1 MVQNEEIKVIDGET
15 FRKMCYGALNK
26 LKDQQSYIDSLNVFP
41 VPDGDTGTNMLL
53 TFQEA
58 VENIDQSNSN
68 RIDTLTKALSKGAL
82 MGARGN
88 SGVIL
93 SQLLRGFSEANNYNK
108 TMENADLIKSL
119 SEASRIAYQG
129 VLRPVEGTILTVA
142 RKAARRAEKLEDA
155 ENIEELLRKVIKTA
169 HKALNKTPDQL
180 PQLKEAG
187 VVDAGG
193 QGYLTIL
200 EGMLAGLTGKEEI
213 SKETTVKKETKEEV
227 EDLKYGYC
235 TQTLINVAGKD
246 VNIDEIKNDIEQFG
260 DSLMVVGDEEII
272 KIHIHTNHPGII
284 LEYAL
289 KTGSLR
295 DINIDNM
302 KLQNA
307 DMREKSEMRQ
317 KEEYE
322 KLKDEKLED
331 FDKKLI
337 KNPKTEK
344 LNRETGIIAVAKG
357 KGIKN
362 ILMELGVDL
371 IIDGGQSMNPS
382 TNYFVDAINEIKQDK
397 IIILPNNK
405 NIISAAKQASSISD
419 KNIKVVNTKAIPE
432 AIAALLVFNDND
444 ELSEIKT
451 VMEEETTAV
460 KTIEI
465 THAVKDSNVNGFE
478 IKEGDVIGIVDGTIK
493 AVGDTELEV
502 VNNVINEV
510 WDDED
515 LITIYY
521 GDGADEKEASKIKKT
536 FQEKSTNAEIEIYEG
551 GQPLYPYII
560 SME

>member
-1 MVQNEEIKVIDGET
+1 
-15 FRKMCYGALNK
+15 
-26 LKDQQSYIDSLNVFP
+26 
-41 VPDGDTGTNMLL
+41 
-53 TFQEA
+53 
-58 VENIDQSNSN
+58 
-68 RIDTLTKALSKGAL
+68 
-82 MGARGN
+82 
-88 SGVIL
+88 
-93 SQLLRGFSEANNYNK
+93 
-108 TMENADLIKSL
+108 
-119 SEASRIAYQG
+119 
-129 VLRPVEGTILTVA
+129 
-142 RKAARRAEKLEDA
+142 
-155 ENIEELLRKVIKTA
+155 
-169 HKALNKTPDQL
+169 
-180 PQLKEAG
+180 
-187 VVDAGG
+187 
-193 QGYLTIL
+193 
-200 EGMLAGLTGKEEI
+200 
-213 SKETTVKKETKEEV
+213 
-227 EDLKYGYC
+227 
-235 TQTLINVAGKD
+235 
-246 VNIDEIKNDIEQFG
+246 
-260 DSLMVVGDEEII
+260 
-272 KIHIHTNHPGII
+272 
-284 LEYAL
+284 
-289 KTGSLR
+289 
-295 DINIDNM
+295 
-302 KLQNA
+302 
-307 DMREKSEMRQ
+307 
-317 KEEYE
+317 
-322 KLKDEKLED
+322 
-331 FDKKLI
+331 
-337 KNPKTEK
+337 
-344 LNRETGIIAVAKG
+344 
-357 KGIKN
+357 
-362 ILMELGVDL
+362 MELGVDL